1 MRQGSG
7 HRLHRGFTLVELLV
21 VVTIAMLLARWSL
34 AAFTEMRRNAEI
46 TAVSNAMLGIL
57 ETGRDLALARRAR
70 VVLCPSI
77 DSQHC
82 QERWTDDLILFFDI
96 DGNGRH
102 DDGEEL
108 VQVALR
114 LPAHT
119 FLALASFRR
128 KPYMAWEANGQS
140 YASNG
145 TFTLCNEE
153 RQAQRLRQFV
163 ISRAGRVRLR
173 QPEQQGARALQAAEA
188 ACNW

>member
-7 HRLHRGFTLVELLV
+7 RGLRRGVTLVELLV
-21 VVTIAMLLARWSL
+21 VMAIAMLVAGWSL
-34 AAFTEMRRNAEI
+34 SAFTEMRRNAEI
-46 TAVSNAMLGIL
+46 TAVSNGLLGIL
-57 ETGRDLALARRAR
+57 EAGRDLALARRAR

-82 QERWTDDLILFFDI
+82 QQRWTDDLILFFDK

-102 DDGEEL
+102 DDGEEQL
-108 VQVALR
+108 QVALT

-128 KPYMAWEANGQS
+128 KPYMVWEANGQP

-153 RQAQRLRQFV
+153 RQAHRLRQFV

-173 QPEQQGARALQAAEA
+173 QPEQQGASALQAAEA